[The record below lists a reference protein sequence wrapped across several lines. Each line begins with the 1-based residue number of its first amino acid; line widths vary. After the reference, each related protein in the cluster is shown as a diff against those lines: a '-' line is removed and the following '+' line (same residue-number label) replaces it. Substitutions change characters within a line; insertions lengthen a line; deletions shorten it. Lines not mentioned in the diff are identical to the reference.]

1 MGVPVT
7 ARLLALV
14 LAAAACDAPAPRA
27 DAAAPESTQAVAD
40 TAAPA
45 PSAPAA
51 ETIDSLAAI
60 VASSGGSV
68 GIVAVHVETGR
79 RVEHLPAEAF
89 PMASTYKLPIVLAVL
104 TQVDSGRIS
113 LDDSVD
119 VMPSDFRIGPS
130 QIADSVGAGG
140 GKATVGAMIRSV
152 MMYSDN
158 TSADR
163 LMRLAGGPQAVMAH
177 VRSRNVDGMR
187 IDRYEGEVHW
197 QYNGV
202 KDVPPPDQW
211 TVAEFNRRIAAVPA
225 AEKEAAHAR
234 FWDDPRDTS
243 TPAAFA
249 ALLVQVQRRDGLSA
263 TSQRV
268 LLDAMER
275 SPTGRGRIRA
285 LLPSGTTVADK
296 TGTIGRTTNDVGLIT
311 LPDGSH
317 VALAVMVKMSTR
329 TNADEERTIARVARA
344 VYAHFAR

>member
-1 MGVPVT
+1 
-7 ARLLALV
+7 LLALA
-14 LAAAACDAPAPRA
+14 LAAAACDAPAPEA
-27 DAAAPESTQAVAD
+27 DARAPESTQAVAD
-40 TAAPA
+40 TAQPAPGAPA
-45 PSAPAA
+45 T

-68 GIVAVHVETGR
+68 GVVAVHVETGR
-79 RVEHLPAEAF
+79 RVEHLPAESF
-89 PMASTYKLPIVLAVL
+89 PMASTYKLPIALAVL
-104 TQVDSGRIS
+104 AKVDSGRIS

-130 QIADSVGAGG
+130 QIADSVGASG

-158 TSADR
+158 TATDR

-177 VRSRNVDGMR
+177 VRSRGIQDMR
-187 IDRYEGEVHW
+187 IDRYEGEVYW

-202 KDVPPPDQW
+202 KDVPPPEQW
-211 TVAEFNRRIAAVPA
+211 SVAEFNRRIAAVPA

-249 ALLVQVQRRDGLSA
+249 TLLVQVQRGEGLSA
-263 TSQRV
+263 SSQRV

-285 LLPSGTTVADK
+285 LLPAGTTVADK

-317 VALAVMVKMSTR
+317 VALAVLVKMSTR
-329 TNADEERTIARVARA
+329 SNQQEERTIARVARA
-344 VYAHFAR
+344 VYAHFAG

>member
-1 MGVPVT
+1 MRL
-7 ARLLALV
+7 RLLAFV
-14 LAAAACDAPAPRA
+14 FAAAACEKPAPRA
-27 DAAAPESTQAVAD
+27 DTRPPESTPAVAD
-40 TAAPA
+40 SAQPA

-68 GIVAVHVETGR
+68 GMVAVHVESGR
-79 RVEHLPAEAF
+79 RVEHLPAESF
-89 PMASTYKLPIVLAVL
+89 PMASTYKLPIVLAIL
-104 TQVDSGRIS
+104 AKVDSGRIS

-130 QIADSVGAGG
+130 QIADSVGAAG

-158 TSADR
+158 TSSDR
-163 LMRLAGGPQAVMAH
+163 LMRLAGGAEAVTAH
-177 VRSRNVDGMR
+177 VRARGVQDMR

-202 KDVPPPDQW
+202 SDVPPPDQW
-211 TVAEFNRRIAAVPA
+211 SVAEFNRRIAAVPA

-234 FWDDPRDTS
+234 FWNDPRDTS
-243 TPAAFA
+243 TPAAMA

-285 LLPSGTTVADK
+285 LLPAGTTVADK
-296 TGTIGRTTNDVGLIT
+296 TGTIGRTTNDVGIIT

-317 VALAVMVKMSTR
+317 LALAVLVKMSTR
-329 TNADEERTIARVARA
+329 SNADEERTIARVARA
-344 VYAHFAR
+344 VYDHFAR

>member
-1 MGVPVT
+1 VI
-7 ARLLALV
+7 ARLLALAVV
-14 LAAAACDAPAPRA
+14 LAACDAPAPQA
-27 DAAAPESTQAVAD
+27 EAPAPESTQAVAD
-40 TAAPA
+40 TAVPA
-45 PSAPAA
+45 PGVPGA

-68 GIVAVHVETGR
+68 GMAASHLETGR
-79 RVEHLPAEAF
+79 WVEHLMAEWF

-104 TQVDSGRIS
+104 SQVDSGRIS

-130 QIADSVGAGG
+130 QIADSVGPAG

-158 TSADR
+158 TSGDR
-163 LMRLAGGPQAVMAH
+163 LMRLVGGPQAVTAH
-177 VRSRNVDGMR
+177 VRARGYRDIR

-234 FWDDPRDTS
+234 FWNDPRDTS
-243 TPAAFA
+243 TPL
-249 ALLVQVQRRDGLSA
+249 ALAGLLAQVQGGAGISPESRRF
-263 TSQRV
+263 

-285 LLPSGTTVADK
+285 LLPPGTTVADK

-317 VALAVMVKMSTR
+317 VVLAVMVKMSTR
-329 TNADEERTIARVARA
+329 SNEEEERTIARVARA